1 MRFSL
6 GKCGLLALAL
16 SLACAVPTIVAK
28 KKPLPTDFSEQKRA
42 AHALNR
48 LTFGPR
54 PGDIERVTAMGVD
67 AWIDLQMH
75 PEKRSDS
82 AVDARLASFRTL
94 RMSSHQMVEEF
105 PDNQMI
111 RQVMDGKKPM
121 PSDPARRAV
130 FQVQI
135 ARMQEKKEKKQQI
148 AEAAAAPNATQMTA
162 PGKPE
167 ADLPPASETAKTAE
181 EIAAAAAAE
190 EAAEKTSDG
199 KVMNV
204 PPQNPSM
211 ISSSATLDFKAAD
224 DSEAR
229 RREDRLY
236 ADLEVQ
242 KLLDLPANE
251 RYKKVMSMSADEQ
264 IAFADSLRGGKGQ
277 EFLVGLDPKQKE
289 TLLAMNNPE
298 GVFTE
303 ELMQAK
309 LLRA

>member
-67 AWIDLQMH
+67 AWIDLQLH
-75 PEKRSDS
+75 PEKMSDS

-135 ARMQEKKEKKQQI
+135 ARMQEKKERK
-148 AEAAAAPNATQMTA
+148 AEAATPAMVASKSEP
-162 PGKPE
+162 
-167 ADLPPASETAKTAE
+167 DLPPASETAKTAE
-181 EIAAAAAAE
+181 ELAAAAAA
-190 EAAEKTSDG
+190 S
-199 KVMNV
+199 
-204 PPQNPSM
+204 P
-211 ISSSATLDFKAAD
+211 
-224 DSEAR
+224 
-229 RREDRLY
+229 
-236 ADLEVQ
+236 
-242 KLLDLPANE
+242 
-251 RYKKVMSMSADEQ
+251 
-264 IAFADSLRGGKGQ
+264 
-277 EFLVGLDPKQKE
+277 
-289 TLLAMNNPE
+289 
-298 GVFTE
+298 
-303 ELMQAK
+303 
-309 LLRA
+309 